1 VKLNKQTKIID
12 KLIRDI
18 HKNLVSYTKDS
29 LKENN
34 LTTPRFLVLWHI
46 VKEEPVNMSY
56 LHDKMY
62 MASSTLTVVVDK
74 LVEDDLVKRY
84 RNPEDRREVML
95 KLTDKGDS
103 KLCQLLAIRQGFLGK
118 ALEILNEEE
127 KDDLL
132 RLLTTVLNNLEIIQK
147 EGES

>member
-46 VKEEPVNMSY
+46 VKEQPVNMSY

-62 MASSTLTVVVDK
+62 MASSTLTVIVNK
-74 LVEDDLVKRY
+74 LVKDNLVKRY
-84 RNPEDRREVML
+84 RNSQDRREVL
-95 KLTDKGDS
+95 LELTKKGDN
-103 KLCQLLAIRQGFLGK
+103 KLCKMLNVRQGFLEEALNDLDVDEENKLIKLLEMILKNLVLIREDGGK
-118 ALEILNEEE
+118 
-127 KDDLL
+127 
-132 RLLTTVLNNLEIIQK
+132 
-147 EGES
+147 